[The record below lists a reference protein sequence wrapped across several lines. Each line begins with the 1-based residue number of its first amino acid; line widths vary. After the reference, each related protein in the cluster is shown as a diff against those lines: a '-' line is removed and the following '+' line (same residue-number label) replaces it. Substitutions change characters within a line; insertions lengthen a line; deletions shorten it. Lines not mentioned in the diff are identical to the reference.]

1 MGKRDPLNDDQLQAA
16 VKKLGDWK
24 LRDGKLYREYQF
36 ADFAHAF
43 GFMAA
48 AAAVAE
54 SLNHHP
60 EWSNV
65 WNRVK
70 IHLWTHDVGGIT
82 EMDVELAVR
91 MEAIAGKLLAGR
103 SA

>member
-1 MGKRDPLNDDQLQAA
+1 MGRRDPLNDDQLQA
-16 VKKLGDWK
+16 VLKKLDGWK
-24 LRDGKLYREYQF
+24 LQEGKLYREFQF
-36 ADFAHAF
+36 ADFTRAF
-43 GFMAA
+43 GFMTE

-54 SLNHHP
+54 EMNHHP

-70 IHLWTHDVGGIT
+70 VFLWTHDAGGIT
-82 EMDVELAVR
+82 GMDVEMAER
-91 MEAIAGKLLAGR
+91 MEDIAGKLLVST